1 MNQKGCIEG
10 PWKRKI
16 ILAHDNVGRVRNTSN
31 NDNSIKGRHRSEE
44 FKSYSQ
50 NNQWFDLI
58 KKENSRG
65 KRQEKILE
73 RKFVAK
79 RNTYCSKHA
88 CSPQNISY
96 KLQLNSAYGVKEQRI
111 QVTDKFYFLKRFV
124 FVQTKAEYQV
134 FTIHS

>member
-1 MNQKGCIEG
+1 M
-10 PWKRKI
+10 
-16 ILAHDNVGRVRNTSN
+16 AHDNVGRVRNTSN